1 MVRPASSPTPLFR
14 FPGFSKALLYIAF
27 AVVPA
32 FGLDSTRLLTQYGHD
47 CWNYQNGLPGGTV
60 YDVTQLADGY
70 IWLRGA
76 NGLVRFDGVRFVS
89 VAPVVEAMPLS
100 ESIRAISRSRDGKLL
115 LRGPTRTVS
124 LQNGEFRDLVPP
136 LRLPDGTERVVIEA
150 RDGTIWLGSDCNIC
164 RIKQGEVS
172 VVVGGTGWVSTILED
187 HDGAIWLGSAAGLY
201 RFKDERITLFAT
213 GFNSTVEETFF
224 PTERINDGVRL
235 RGSVTALLEDRH
247 GVIWIGTR
255 YGLFKLTG
263 GRLVKDSATAFLNDH
278 HISSLLEDRDG
289 NLWVGTDGSGLFR
302 YTQGIWSQFSTSNG
316 LSDDGV
322 CSLLED
328 VEGSVWIGT
337 RAGLDRLRNTP
348 LLTIGVDEGL
358 SHNDVASIT
367 EGADGSIFVYT
378 TGGGITQIKGGRC
391 TPITA
396 RDGLPSDYA
405 GTLYAAKDGQLW
417 VGTDYGLCSY
427 QDGRISLYPGSKSL
441 EGFSITA
448 INEDDESLILS
459 TNKFVLY
466 RFKSGVL
473 SPYDLKL
480 PAGRQKESIRYV
492 FAMQRDDEGTLWIGM
507 TAGLY
512 RVPKGLGPEHAER
525 SAFTAPTHSIYDDGK
540 GSLWLTGADTPG
552 FARLIKKDD
561 RVVIYGPNA
570 GIPSGEISRVV
581 TDREDNLWLGT
592 RSGLI
597 RISRQEA
604 DEFAAGLI
612 SRVHPRAYGI
622 IDGMKTEE
630 AWGNDRQPSAWR
642 AKDGRLYFSSRKG
655 MVVVNPE
662 NLPRNNRVPPV
673 VIEDFLVNQR
683 TQALAPNLELT
694 PGKESLEFHYTA
706 LSLLAPGR
714 VRFKYQLSG
723 YDSDWVDAGSRRTA
737 YYTHLPP
744 GAYRFRVI
752 ACNEDGAWNEI
763 GASFAFSLQP
773 HFYQTNWFY
782 LVCAAGLA
790 LSGQGI
796 HRIRTRTLRRRQTEL
811 VALVDERT
819 SKLRS
824 EVNERTQAQ
833 QELQRYRDYLEQVV
847 AQRTLALRESNE
859 KLQREIGE
867 RRSGEEA
874 LRASEDRYRRFF
886 EEDLAGSFIASRTGA
901 LITCNPAFA
910 RIFGFLQ
917 RKDAVGVDLVEFFQS
932 PAEGAEMLAR
942 VEGEGKVQDCQLELK
957 RRDGRP
963 VYVLAN
969 IIGSF
974 DPSGQLVEIKG
985 FLVDT
990 TDRMRLE
997 NQLRQAQKMEAVGQL
1012 AGGVAHDF
1020 NNLLT
1025 AIIGS
1030 SECLIE
1036 DALNEPETLLLAT
1049 EIRDAGRRA
1058 AALTRQLLAFSRKQV
1073 LQPKIFDLNEVVADM
1088 EKMLCRLI
1096 GEDVRLEQEL
1106 AADLSRSRA
1115 DPNQIEQII
1124 VNLAVNARDALP
1136 QGGRLTIR
1144 TLNAVVEQPLHHGSQ
1159 IVPPGKYVCLEVSD
1173 SGCGMSPD
1181 VQARIFE
1188 PFFTTKGPGK
1198 GTGLGLSTVYGIV
1211 QQSNGHVTFTSV
1223 LDQGTTF
1230 RVYLPAVDLPLEVDR
1245 RSGVQN
1251 PLPGPVGC
1259 ERILLVE
1266 DNEQVLKIAHRSL
1279 QNAGF
1284 TVLEAANAKDAIELC
1299 QKENGAIDLLVTDVI
1314 MPDMNGR
1321 ELAEKLVAEYP
1332 SIRVLFISGYTDDA
1346 LVRVGGLANVVL
1358 LEKPFTPD
1366 SLVRRAREVL
1376 DGGKLEA
1383 LGTRSGLQNSA
1394 TDNIV
1399 MV

>member
-1 MVRPASSPTPLFR
+1 MVRPASSPTFPLW
-14 FPGFSKALLYIAF
+14 FPGFSKAFLFTAF
-27 AVVPA
+27 AVAPA
-32 FGLDSTRLLTQYGHD
+32 FGLDSTRLVTQYGHD
-47 CWNYQNGLPGGTV
+47 GWNYQNGLPGGTV

-89 VAPVVEAMPLS
+89 IAPMVQDRPLT
-100 ESIRAISRSRDGKLL
+100 ENIRSISRSREGKLI
-115 LRGPTRTVS
+115 LRSPTRTLS
-124 LQNGEFRDLVPP
+124 LQNGVFRDIAPP
-136 LRLPDGTERVVIEA
+136 LRLPDGAERVIA
-150 RDGTIWLGSDCNIC
+150 QGRDGTVWVGSDCNIC
-164 RIKQGEVS
+164 RIQKGVVS
-172 VVVGGTGWVSTILED
+172 VVVGGTGWVSAILED
-187 HDGAIWLGSAAGLY
+187 HDGSTWLGSAAGLY
-201 RFKDERITLFAT
+201 RFKDDRITLFPT

-224 PTERINDGVRL
+224 PTERINEGVRL
-235 RGSVTALLEDRH
+235 RGAVTALLEDRH
-247 GVIWIGTR
+247 GVIWIGTH
-255 YGLFKLTG
+255 YGLFKLNG
-263 GRLVKDSATAFLNDH
+263 GRLTKDDATTFLNDH
-278 HISSLLEDRDG
+278 HVSSLLEDRDG
-289 NLWVGTDGSGLFR
+289 NLWVGTDGSGVFR
-302 YTQGIWSQFSTSNG
+302 YTKGIWSQYSTSNG
-316 LSDDGV
+316 LSDDAV

-328 VEGSVWIGT
+328 VEGSLWIGT

-348 LLTIGVDEGL
+348 LLTIGVNEGL
-358 SHNDVASIT
+358 SHDDVASIT
-367 EGADGSIFVYT
+367 EGADGSMFVYT
-378 TGGGITQIKGGRC
+378 TGGGITQIKGGLC
-391 TPITA
+391 TPINA

-405 GTLYAAKDGQLW
+405 GTLYTAKDGQLW
-417 VGTDYGLCSY
+417 VGTDYGLCSF
-427 QDGRISLYPGSKSL
+427 QNGNLSLYPGSKSL
-441 EGFSITA
+441 QGFSITA
-448 INEDDESLILS
+448 INEDDQSLILA

-466 RFKSGVL
+466 RFKAGVL
-473 SPYDLKL
+473 SPYELKL

-492 FAMQRDDEGTLWIGM
+492 FAMQRDDAGTLWIGM

-512 RVPKGLGPEHAER
+512 RVAKGLGPENAER

-561 RVVIYGPNA
+561 RVVIYGPSA
-570 GIPSGEISRVV
+570 GIPQGEISRVV
-581 TDREDNLWLGT
+581 TDRQDNLWLGT
-592 RSGLI
+592 RSGI
-597 RISRQEA
+597 VSISRQEA
-604 DEFAAGLI
+604 DDFAAGLI
-612 SRVHPRAYGI
+612 TRVHPRIYGI

-642 AKDGRLYFSSRKG
+642 ARDGRLYFSTRKG
-655 MVVVNPE
+655 MVVVNPD
-662 NLPRNNRVPPV
+662 NLPRNTRVPPV
-673 VIEDFLVNQR
+673 VIEDFLVNQQ
-683 TQALAPNLELT
+683 TQPLGTTLELT
-694 PGKESLEFHYTA
+694 PGKESFEFHYTA

-723 YDSDWVDAGSRRTA
+723 YDADWVDAGARRTA

-744 GAYRFRVI
+744 GDYQFRVI
-752 ACNEDGAWNEI
+752 ACNEDGAWNET
-763 GASFAFSLQP
+763 GASFAFALQP

-790 LSGQGI
+790 LSGHGI
-796 HRIRTRTLRRRQTEL
+796 HRIRTRTLRRRQAEL

-859 KLQREIGE
+859 KLQREIAE

-886 EEDLAGSFIASRTGA
+886 EEDLAGSFIANRAGELVA
-901 LITCNPAFA
+901 CNPAFA
-910 RIFGFLQ
+910 RIFGFPQ
-917 RKDAVGVDLVEFFQS
+917 RKDAVGVDLAEFFPS
-932 PAEGAEMLAR
+932 PTEANEMLAR
-942 VEGEGKVQDCQLELK
+942 VEGEGKVQDCELELK
-957 RRDGRP
+957 RRDGHT

-974 DPSGQLVEIKG
+974 DPSGQLIEIKG

-1036 DALNEPETLLLAT
+1036 DAINDPETLLLAT

-1073 LQPKIFDLNEVVADM
+1073 LQPKVFDLNEVVTDM
-1088 EKMLCRLI
+1088 EKMLCRLL
-1096 GEDVRLEQEL
+1096 GEDVRLEQTL
-1106 AADLSRSRA
+1106 APDLFRARA

-1124 VNLAVNARDALP
+1124 LNLAVNARDALP
-1136 QGGRLTIR
+1136 QGGRLIIR
-1144 TLNAVVEQPLHHGSQ
+1144 TLNAVVEQRLHQGTQ

-1173 SGCGMSPD
+1173 SGCGMSPE

-1211 QQSNGHVTFTSV
+1211 QQSNGHVTFTSE
-1223 LDQGTTF
+1223 LNQGTTF
-1230 RVYLPAVDLPLEVDR
+1230 RVYLPAVDLPAEVPGT
-1245 RSGVQN
+1245 SGGQN
-1251 PLPGPVGC
+1251 ALPGPVGC
-1259 ERILLVE
+1259 EKILLVE

-1284 TVLEAANAKDAIELC
+1284 TVLETSSAKEAIELC
-1299 QKENGAIDLLVTDVI
+1299 RKEHGAIDLLVTDVI

-1321 ELAEKLVAEYP
+1321 ELAEKLVAQYP
-1332 SIRVLFISGYTDDA
+1332 AIKVLFISGYTDDA
-1346 LVRVGGLANVVL
+1346 LVRVGGLTNVVL

-1366 SLVRRAREVL
+1366 ALVRRAREVL
-1376 DGGKLEA
+1376 DGVKGEA
-1383 LGTRSGLQNSA
+1383 PGTRPGLHNSA
-1394 TDNIV
+1394 ADEIV